1 MTEIAVEPTRP
12 RIDRAGLLGAGLLA
26 IGLFVVSW
34 LRHQHHWTG
43 FDLAIF
49 DQGAWQIAHGRDHI
63 SLVERH
69 VMADHFSPVLYGFG
83 LLYRVVPTA
92 AWLFG
97 AQALA
102 LGATVLPMRGVAR
115 HFDQPPGRATLLV
128 VLSSPL
134 LAAGLFD
141 FHPVT
146 LAVPFL
152 ASTLLFALQ
161 GRPVATTVAA
171 IAAALCRADLA
182 LVLLAIAIV
191 AAPRA
196 RWRLVAVAVAAA
208 AVSAVVPG
216 RFGDTNGWAPHF
228 GHLGASPAQAL
239 LHPWDVVAQLLSVK
253 SLSILA
259 FWVVAA
265 GVAIVLRPRWLIAL
279 DRGRTSRAAL
289 PLGGH
294 WAPLVPL
301 RRTDGPRGDGR
312 DARGSGGGRESGRPV
327 GAADQGCLVGRPCP
341 GAPPRQPRV
350 AVRARQQPGVAGRV
364 R

>member
-1 MTEIAVEPTRP
+1 LTEIAVEPARS

-26 IGLFVVSW
+26 VGLFVVSW

-49 DQGAWQIAHGRDHI
+49 DQAVWQLAHGRDHI

-83 LLYRVVPTA
+83 LLYRLAPTT

-134 LAAGLFD
+134 IAAGLFD
-141 FHPVT
+141 FHPIT

-161 GRPVATTVAA
+161 GRPMATTVAA

-182 LVLLAIAIV
+182 LVLLAIAVV
-191 AAPRA
+191 AAPRV
-196 RWRLVAVAVAAA
+196 RWWLVGVATLAGVGAGMVVDRA
-208 AVSAVVPG
+208 SAVHAA
-216 RFGDTNGWAPHF
+216 RS
-228 GHLGASPAQAL
+228 GA
-239 LHPWDVVAQLLSVK
+239 
-253 SLSILA
+253 
-259 FWVVAA
+259 
-265 GVAIVLRPRWLIAL
+265 
-279 DRGRTSRAAL
+279 
-289 PLGGH
+289 
-294 WAPLVPL
+294 
-301 RRTDGPRGDGR
+301 
-312 DARGSGGGRESGRPV
+312 
-327 GAADQGCLVGRPCP
+327 
-341 GAPPRQPRV
+341 
-350 AVRARQQPGVAGRV
+350 
-364 R
+364 